1 MKINIISDT
10 KIKDA
15 GLDLEV
21 LHFMFK
27 KIRDK
32 TEIHM
37 EPVSAYKIKNKAS
50 INFFINCVN
59 YNFFKDA
66 KTNIALVDHSIIS
79 RSVLEYLPLFDHV
92 VVKDNYTQ
100 TVLVSY

>member
-21 LHFMFK
+21 IDFMFK
-27 KIRDK
+27 KIREK
-32 TEIHM
+32 TELHM

-50 INFFINCVN
+50 INIFINCVN

-66 KTNIALVDHSIIS
+66 KINIIIVDHSIIS
-79 RSVLEYLPLFDHV
+79 KSVLDYLPIFDR
-92 VVKDNYTQ
+92 Y
-100 TVLVSY
+100 S